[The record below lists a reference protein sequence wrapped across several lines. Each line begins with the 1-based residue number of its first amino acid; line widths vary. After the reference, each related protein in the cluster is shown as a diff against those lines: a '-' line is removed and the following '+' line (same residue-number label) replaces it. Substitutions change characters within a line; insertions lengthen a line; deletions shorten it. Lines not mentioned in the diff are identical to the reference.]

1 MAKNKKYD
9 AIIIGG
15 GTNGLLCGAYLAR
28 AGLKTLILEK
38 QLEMGGG
45 LLTEEIAFPGFY
57 HDTHAI
63 YMTMLDYA
71 PAVQDLEL
79 TTKHGLEL
87 IFPEVQVAS
96 LGKDGSSICLYND
109 VDRTCESFRR
119 FSEKDAKTFK
129 ELALKFQGWVDDFL
143 APYTYVAPIPTL
155 ELAAAME
162 RTEMGKEMF
171 ALTEETPKD
180 LIETWF
186 ENERIRA
193 LMLDAVCFWGL
204 DPEQSG
210 LGYLVPLYFNR
221 SYNNRIVKGGTH
233 QLSQGLTRDFL
244 QHGGHSKTVQI
255 IDHII
260 IDNGQ
265 AKGIK
270 MYDGTVYEA
279 NTVISTLDMNQTFFK
294 YIGEKIVEKDFAE
307 SIKMWQWEHWS
318 FLSAHIS
325 IDGPPLQFK
334 AAVKNPDIEKALI
347 YTVGCES
354 IADFMEQHEDIKA
367 GRLGK
372 LIIHSSFPTVFDPS
386 RIRSGGGTVAL
397 LQIHVPYDIR
407 EGKKWED
414 YSYDDRQTLAD
425 RMMDALLEYASDFDR
440 ESILVKYVSSPWDI
454 ENKLPDMVKGSFKQG
469 LYHPLQMGY
478 MRPNAECSNHRSPIK
493 GLYMGGA
500 CTHPG
505 GTILLANGFLAAEV
519 VLEDLGRD
527 KWWGTHEIVSKA
539 RAKGMPL

>member
-1 MAKNKKYD
+1 MAKTETFD

-38 QLEMGGG
+38 KLEMGGG
-45 LLTEEIAFPGFY
+45 LVTEEITYPGFY

-63 YMTMLDYA
+63 YMTMLEYA
-71 PAVQDLEL
+71 PAVKDLEL
-79 TTKHGLEL
+79 ENKHGLKL
-87 IFPEVQVAS
+87 IFPELQVAS
-96 LGKDGSSICLYND
+96 LSKDGTAVCLYKD
-109 VDRTCESFRR
+109 VDKTCESFRR

-129 ELALKFQGWVDDFL
+129 ELSSKFQEWVDDFL

-155 ELAAAME
+155 ELAATME

-171 ALTEETPKD
+171 ELTEETPKD
-180 LIETWF
+180 LIEKWF

-221 SYNNRIVKGGTH
+221 AYNCRIVKGGTH
-233 QLSQGLTRDFL
+233 QLSQALTRDFL
-244 QHGGHSKTVQI
+244 QHGGYAKTVQI
-255 IDHII
+255 IDRII
-260 IDNGQ
+260 VDNGRV
-265 AKGIK
+265 KGVE
-270 MYDGTVYEA
+270 MYDGTIYEA
-279 NTVISTLDMNQTFFK
+279 DAVVSTLDMNQTFFK
-294 YIGEKIVEKDFAE
+294 YIGEEIIDSDFAE
-307 SIKMWQWEHWS
+307 SIKMWMWEHWS

-325 IDGPPLQFK
+325 IDGPPPKFK
-334 AAVKNPDIEKALI
+334 AGLENPDIEKALI

-354 IADFMEQHEDIKA
+354 ISDFMEQDSDIKA

-372 LIIHSSFPTVFDPS
+372 LIIHATFPTVFDPS

-397 LQIHVPYDIR
+397 LQVHAPYDIK

-414 YSYDDRQTLAD
+414 YSYDDRQALAD
-425 RMMDALLEYASDFDR
+425 KMMEVLLEYATEFDQ
-440 ESILVKYVSSPWDI
+440 ESILVKYISSPWDI

-469 LYHPLQMGY
+469 MYHPLQMGY

-493 GLYMGGA
+493 GLYLGGA

-505 GTILLANGFLAAEV
+505 GTILLANGLLAAEV
-519 VLEDLGRD
+519 LLEDLGKE
-527 KWWGTHEIVSKA
+527 KWWGVPEIVSKA
-539 RAKGMPL
+539 RSKGIPL